1 MKNRGSTPI
10 LTNAVGVH
18 PRNIH
23 TKFEANP
30 CSGLRGEVEK
40 LKSSRR
46 QRQRRQRRRR
56 RRTQPDRY
64 SHTHSLSV
72 TNKNASK
79 SAIWGNPLIIHFS
92 EKSVWS
98 IIL

>member
-10 LTNAVGVH
+10 LTNAAGVH

-46 QRQRRQRRRR
+46 QQRQRQRRRR

-72 TNKNASK
+72 TKNISPAINKK
-79 SAIWGNPLIIHFS
+79 
-92 EKSVWS
+92 
-98 IIL
+98 